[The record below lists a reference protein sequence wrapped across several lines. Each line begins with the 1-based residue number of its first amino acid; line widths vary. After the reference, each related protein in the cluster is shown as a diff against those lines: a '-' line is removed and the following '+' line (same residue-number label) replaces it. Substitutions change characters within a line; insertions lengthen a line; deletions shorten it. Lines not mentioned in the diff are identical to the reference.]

1 MDYYQRK
8 LTTFQTDNANKFS
21 NQGFIATAKPAIVSY
36 YLGFNFLIV
45 ISTMI
50 EIRKS
55 VLNDILLGH
64 LLTFAY

>member
-36 YLGFNFLIV
+36 LSFNFLIF
-45 ISTMI
+45 ISTMTK
-50 EIRKS
+50 IRKS

-64 LLTFAY
+64 YLTFAH

>member
-36 YLGFNFLIV
+36 LGFNFLIV

-55 VLNDILLGH
+55 VLNDLLLGH
-64 LLTFAY
+64 ILTFAY

>member
-8 LTTFQTDNANKFS
+8 MTTFQTDNATKFS

-36 YLGFNFLIV
+36 LDFNFLLFIA
-45 ISTMI
+45 TMI

-55 VLNDILLGH
+55 VLNDKLLGH

>member
-8 LTTFQTDNANKFS
+8 MTTFQTDNANKFS

-36 YLGFNFLIV
+36 LVFNFLIV

-64 LLTFAY
+64 SLTFAY